1 MGHAARHMVLPAAM
15 AAVVLTGPFW
25 ALGCGMAAAPQ
36 PPSLHL
42 PKPVKDLAATRAGTQ
57 IVLRW
62 TSPKE
67 TTDKLKLKAPIHFR
81 ICRAVGTAPCQNMAA
96 LDAPPG
102 KPAIYTVHLAA
113 ADSSGQLRRATYQLF
128 GINKHG
134 KSAGPSNSAAVL
146 LGAVPPAIEGLTSS
160 MIERG
165 VVLHWQ
171 PVTGLPRDTYIHLQ
185 RTLVTKPA
193 DAARKSALPSAP
205 SAPSAPVPAQ
215 QMLSVAV
222 PADGK
227 DSGAALDDNVQ
238 FDQTYRYV
246 ASRVVSLHI
255 GKEILQ
261 AASSPSQ
268 PATIT
273 TRDTFPPREPVG
285 LAAVP
290 VSAEIN
296 GGKPEIDLSWSPNTE
311 PDVAQYRVYRRDVTA
326 HGVVVAASKQRIA
339 PEKNSEPLAAPAFRD
354 LQVQPGHAYAYSVTA
369 VDEAGNE
376 SPGTQEIEVTVPA
389 S

>member
-1 MGHAARHMVLPAAM
+1 MTAA
-15 AAVVLTGPFW
+15 VLTGPFW
-25 ALGCGMAAAPQ
+25 VLGCGMAAAPQ

-42 PKPVKDLAATRAGTQ
+42 PQPVKDLAATRAGTQ
-57 IVLRW
+57 VVLRW

-81 ICRAVGTAPCQNMAA
+81 ICRAVGTAPCQNLAT

-102 KPAIYTVHLAA
+102 KPASYTAQLAA
-113 ADSSGQLRRATYQLF
+113 ADSSGQLRRATYRLF
-128 GINKHG
+128 GVNKHG
-134 KSAGPSNSAAVL
+134 KSAGPSNAAAVL
-146 LGAVPPAIEGLTSS
+146 MGAVPPAVEGLTASR
-160 MIERG
+160 IERG

-171 PVTGLPRDTYIHLQ
+171 PVSGLPRDTHIHLR
-185 RTLVTKPA
+185 RTLATKPA
-193 DAARKSALPSAP
+193 DAAKKSALPSAP
-205 SAPSAPVPAQ
+205 APAQ

-227 DSGAALDDNVQ
+227 DSGAALDDTVQ

-246 ASRVVSLHI
+246 ASRVVSMHI
-255 GKEILQ
+255 GKEVLR

-268 PATIT
+268 PTTIT
-273 TRDTFPPREPVG
+273 TRDTFPPRAPVG

-296 GGKPEIDLSWSPNTE
+296 GGKPEVDLSWSPNTE

-326 HGVVVAASKQRIA
+326 NGSVVAASKQRIA
-339 PEKNSEPLAAPAFRD
+339 PENATGPVVSPAFRD
-354 LQVQPGHAYAYSVTA
+354 THVLPGHTYAYCITA
-369 VDEAGNE
+369 VDNAGNE
-376 SPGTQEIEVTVPA
+376 SVESKTVDAMVPTT
-389 S
+389 